1 MYYPRTEHK
10 TFNSIKQPETVMTSE
25 FQTEINL
32 TTVDFYTCAQTGS
45 SNIQENIKEISNQMQ
60 SSHSLRTHT
69 LPVGPIKAIE
79 LHFLPL
85 LDWAQ
90 RGRQQTL
97 NASGHSEDF
106 LLDG

>member
-45 SNIQENIKEISNQMQ
+45 SNIQENIKENSNQMQ

-85 LDWAQ
+85 LD
-90 RGRQQTL
+90 
-97 NASGHSEDF
+97 
-106 LLDG
+106 